1 MLHRPRLFGELAK
14 PALLMTVATFVG
26 GGCDYLF
33 QLYMSG
39 TMTGPDFS
47 ELAALLGVFY
57 LASAPAQVFSTF
69 LVKQTS
75 RLSVE
80 GRQNE
85 IAWLTRKIV
94 IYEAMTGAAI
104 ALALFILLPSLSS
117 FIYLSSTF
125 PIFLLMAGVMVALL
139 SPVGY
144 GTSQGLQRFYYN
156 AAYGITGPATKLA
169 SGIILVALGFAILG
183 ALGGVL
189 IGLVL
194 AMVVSLYSI
203 RDLFRAD
210 PVPVPK
216 EDLERMKRSILHV
229 IIAVACLNI
238 MVYIDVVLARRYL
251 DPDTAGLYAV
261 CSMLGKIILFLP
273 SSINIVIYPKLAAAH
288 AKRSGTVAMMR
299 LSVLIALA
307 VTGIAVA
314 AFFLFPSEILR
325 LLYGGDKYIGA
336 AGGLGILGLAM
347 ALLGTTN
354 LFMNYG
360 LATDSKVYLAIMVFF
375 TVFQIASIML
385 FHDSV
390 VTIALDMLATFAG
403 TTLVS
408 WAYMEFGARKD
419 HADLPT
425 A

>member
-104 ALALFILLPSLSS
+104 ALVLFILLPSLSS

-144 GTSQGLQRFYYN
+144 GTSQGLQRFHYN
-156 AAYGITGPATKLA
+156 AAYGMTGPVTKLA
-169 SGIILVALGFAILG
+169 SGIILVALGFAIMG

-210 PVPVPK
+210 PVPMPK
-216 EDLERMKRSILHV
+216 EDLEKMKRSILHV
-229 IIAVACLNI
+229 IVAVACLNI

-288 AKRSGTVAMMR
+288 TKRSGTIAMMR
-299 LSVLIALA
+299 LSVLITLA

-408 WAYMEFGARKD
+408 WAYMEFGARKN